1 MPGRFALFT
10 DENVDGPLIK
20 ALVAR
25 GWDVVRAV
33 DVFGERTDDDVLFAY
48 AAKHGRIFVTGDRP
62 AEAVAIRWLHE
73 GRGFRGMIRCQTGAM
88 SVGELLA
95 AFERLAEEED
105 PFGGY
110 AIVYLK
116 TWPKRTPSA

>member
-20 ALVAR
+20 ALSAR

-33 DVFGERTDDDVLFAY
+33 DVFGERTDDDVLFSY
-48 AAKHGRIFVTGDRP
+48 AAEHRRVFVTGDRP
-62 AEAVAIRWLHE
+62 AEAVAIRWLRE
-73 GRGFRGMIRCQTGAM
+73 GRGFRGMIRCQTGVM
-88 SVGELLA
+88 GVGDLLT
-95 AFERLAEEED
+95 AFERLAEIQD

-116 TWPKRTPSA
+116 R